1 MVLAWLVGLHY
12 FFLMRNALSPLA
24 RLGLVLV
31 AVFGL
36 LAITTPAGASFTNV
50 TIVPSPSP
58 GTNYNRLEAVSCVSE
73 SWCVA
78 VGDYSIASEE
88 LLALLWD
95 GVAWTQMTVPAPSGA
110 SNLSWSDVSC
120 ESASWCVAIGNYY
133 LNATAMMLVMSWDGT
148 SWTQASV
155 PTLSGN
161 NLGSVSCMST
171 TMCFAVGEYSSIG
184 QGEATLVLQWDGNA
198 WTQVQS
204 PTPVNGPTVKVDSV
218 SCTSASSCM
227 AVGWYNYQPSSG
239 PPAHQT
245 WVMSWD
251 GSSWSNVASPNVGSF
266 NNELKSV
273 SCVSDS
279 SCVAVG
285 TARNN
290 SFQEQTLTMT
300 WDGTAWTAVT
310 SPNPADTGNYL
321 RSVSCTTA
329 TSCVAVGL
337 AMTANGDETLVLNWD
352 GSAWTQVTSPNGLY
366 SNQLKGV
373 SCVNS
378 SWCIAAG
385 DYVPDDLA
393 ITSQTMILAIGAG
406 ATPTPVDPTVPV
418 DPAAP
423 IAPAVTG

>member
-1 MVLAWLVGLHY
+1 
-12 FFLMRNALSPLA
+12 MRIAHSPLA
-24 RLGLVLV
+24 RLVVALV

-120 ESASWCVAIGNYY
+120 ESASWCVAVGNYY
-133 LNATAMMLVMSWDGT
+133 LNSTDMMLVMSWDGT

-161 NLGSVSCMST
+161 NLHSVSCLST
-171 TMCFAVGEYSSIG
+171 TMCFAVGEYYSNG
-184 QGEATLVLQWDGNA
+184 DATLVLQWDGAA

-204 PTPVNGPTVKVDSV
+204 PYSVNQPGVEVNSV
-218 SCTSASSCM
+218 SCISASSCM
-227 AVGWYNYQPSSG
+227 AVGSYNYQPSGGS
-239 PPAHQT
+239 AVHQT
-245 WVMSWD
+245 WAMSWD

-273 SCVSDS
+273 SCISAS

-285 TARNN
+285 TARNS

-300 WDGTAWTAVT
+300 WDGTAWTTVT

-321 RSVSCTTA
+321 RSVSCATA

-352 GSAWTQVTSPNGLY
+352 GSAWTQVASPNGLY

-406 ATPTPVDPTVPV
+406 ATPTPVDP
-418 DPAAP
+418 AAP
-423 IAPAVTG
+423 VAPAFTG